1 VIRVCSSLEQ
11 YTAGIA
17 MRACPKYITFETNC
31 APNGVGSRGSP
42 CNTARVGRSKTSISE
57 PLRVSP
63 RVGLVL
69 RDASRLIVRK
79 LRGELIELDLNIT
92 QYLILR
98 DIAES
103 PGVNQRLL
111 SKNIDVAQPAV
122 VGVVAALEARG
133 LLERVRSERD
143 RRNVSLYITREG
155 RALIRRALRHVD
167 ALSSVAVSGMS
178 VTESE
183 TLMRLLIRVQR
194 NLENAIEDAEMFGE

>member
-1 VIRVCSSLEQ
+1 
-11 YTAGIA
+11 
-17 MRACPKYITFETNC
+17 
-31 APNGVGSRGSP
+31 
-42 CNTARVGRSKTSISE
+42 
-57 PLRVSP
+57 VSP

-79 LRGELIELDLNIT
+79 LRGELVELDLNIT

-122 VGVVAALEARG
+122 VGVVAALEERG

-167 ALSSVAVSGMS
+167 ALSNIAISGMS
-178 VTESE
+178 ATESE

>member
-1 VIRVCSSLEQ
+1 
-11 YTAGIA
+11 
-17 MRACPKYITFETNC
+17 
-31 APNGVGSRGSP
+31 
-42 CNTARVGRSKTSISE
+42 
-57 PLRVSP
+57 VSP

-79 LRGELIELDLNIT
+79 LRGELVELDLNIT

-122 VGVVAALEARG
+122 VGVVAALEERG

-167 ALSSVAVSGMS
+167 ALSNVATSGMS
-178 VTESE
+178 ATESE
-183 TLMRLLIRVQR
+183 TLMRLLMRVQR

>member
-1 VIRVCSSLEQ
+1 
-11 YTAGIA
+11 
-17 MRACPKYITFETNC
+17 
-31 APNGVGSRGSP
+31 
-42 CNTARVGRSKTSISE
+42 
-57 PLRVSP
+57 VSP

>member
-1 VIRVCSSLEQ
+1 
-11 YTAGIA
+11 
-17 MRACPKYITFETNC
+17 
-31 APNGVGSRGSP
+31 
-42 CNTARVGRSKTSISE
+42 
-57 PLRVSP
+57 VSP

-79 LRGELIELDLNIT
+79 LRGELVELDLNIT

-122 VGVVAALEARG
+122 VGVVAALEERG

-143 RRNVSLYITREG
+143 RRNVSLYITKEG

-167 ALSSVAVSGMS
+167 ALSNVATSGMS
-178 VTESE
+178 ETESE